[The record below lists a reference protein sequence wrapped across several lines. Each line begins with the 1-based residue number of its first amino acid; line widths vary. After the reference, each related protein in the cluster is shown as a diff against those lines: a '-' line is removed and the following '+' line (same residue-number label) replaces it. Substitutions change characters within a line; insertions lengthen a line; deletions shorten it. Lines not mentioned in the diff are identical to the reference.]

1 MSTNANMY
9 VTVDDL
15 MHGSYRTS
23 REPLSAV
30 YHHDHPIVGLAI
42 SLGCKCYFKVA
53 EDGSVSKGPA
63 L

>member
-23 REPLSAV
+23 RDSFALSM
-30 YHHDHPIVGLAI
+30 
-42 SLGCKCYFKVA
+42 
-53 EDGSVSKGPA
+53 GSSHFRRSTITTIP
-63 L
+63 